1 MCCWLPEVHAAKD
14 LRYSQGQYSV
24 NAKNAKT
31 PLVKTA
37 KPTCQP
43 AILRPRAELI
53 NQKSIL
59 AKAAQ

>member
-1 MCCWLPEVHAAKD
+1 LPEVHAAKD
-14 LRYSQGQYSV
+14 LRYSQGQCSA

-37 KPTCQP
+37 KPTCQS
-43 AILRPRAELI
+43 ILRLGAELI
-53 NQKSIL
+53 IQKSIL